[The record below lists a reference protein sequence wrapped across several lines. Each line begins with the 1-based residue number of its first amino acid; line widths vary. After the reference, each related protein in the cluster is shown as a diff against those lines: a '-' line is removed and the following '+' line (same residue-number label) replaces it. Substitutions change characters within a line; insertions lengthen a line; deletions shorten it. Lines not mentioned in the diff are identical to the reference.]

1 LVVKD
6 LFYTI
11 LCDIVC
17 QRIISVAQ
25 ASININRLNFLV
37 NLVVQMGAIKF
48 LIVEKFVPNT
58 FIMFVFLF
66 TELNLVQIHT
76 STCFPGPDDC

>member
-1 LVVKD
+1 MVSPGPLVSSTNKTEFDILVVKD

-25 ASININRLNFLV
+25 ASINVDRLNFLV

-48 LIVEKFVPNT
+48 LIVN
-58 FIMFVFLF
+58 
-66 TELNLVQIHT
+66 
-76 STCFPGPDDC
+76 

>member
-1 LVVKD
+1 MVPLVSSTNKTEFDILVVKD

-25 ASININRLNFLV
+25 ASINVDRLNFLV

-48 LIVEKFVPNT
+48 LIVN
-58 FIMFVFLF
+58 
-66 TELNLVQIHT
+66 
-76 STCFPGPDDC
+76 